1 MISLVVAALVWVLI
15 HVLISGGPLR
25 PWLADRLG
33 QKVYRA
39 LFALLSIAS
48 LAALFASYLAVKPV
62 TPADT
67 PSWLAAGLSAV
78 QLLAML
84 LVVAGLS
91 TVNPTTAGLE
101 ASVKRPDVMHG
112 MLRVTRHPFLWGVVL
127 WSASHLAVCRNA
139 PGLILFGSI
148 GLVALRGTWSIDRKR
163 RIALGPAWPDFA
175 QRTSNVPF
183 GAILTGRQQ
192 LSIAEIGAIRIFV
205 ALVLWSLA
213 LWAHPILGAGTS
225 LLIKLSPL

>member
-1 MISLVVAALVWVLI
+1 MRSSARDDHCRARTTRGQPRMISLVVAALVWVLI

-91 TVNPTTAGLE
+91 TVNPTTAGFRSPPT
-101 ASVKRPDVMHG
+101 SV
-112 MLRVTRHPFLWGVVL
+112 L
-127 WSASHLAVCRNA
+127 SASSLAVPEDEDAIGCFQYV
-139 PGLILFGSI
+139 LSTSI
-148 GLVALRGTWSIDRKR
+148 FQLRPQTKR
-163 RIALGPAWPDFA
+163 QSRENHD
-175 QRTSNVPF
+175 
-183 GAILTGRQQ
+183 
-192 LSIAEIGAIRIFV
+192 
-205 ALVLWSLA
+205 
-213 LWAHPILGAGTS
+213 
-225 LLIKLSPL
+225 